1 MEEEGV
7 GEDDLTDF
15 VWIEMKM
22 PDYAGHAWN
31 VSSSEEE
38 DVLRETDEQIGRYLD
53 ELDRKVGRGNYLFA
67 LSADHGQ
74 QPLPDL
80 VGGWRINSRELQRDI
95 EARFGDILEKVTPV
109 DAYFDLD
116 AIEESD
122 VSMGDVARYVG
133 TYTLGDNIP
142 EGAPGADLV
151 PEGRLDDL
159 LFAGA
164 FSTDYLTELSPDDVA
179 AFGEG
184 EYPEGDFTI
193 GDDR

>member
-1 MEEEGV
+1 M
-7 GEDDLTDF
+7 
-15 VWIEMKM
+15 
-22 PDYAGHAWN
+22 
-31 VSSSEEE
+31 
-38 DVLRETDEQIGRYLD
+38 
-53 ELDRKVGRGNYLFA
+53 GRGNYLFA

-80 VGGWRINSRELQRDI
+80 VGGWRINSQANSNGTSRHGS
-95 EARFGDILEKVTPV
+95 ATSLEKVTPV

-116 AIEESD
+116 AIEEGD
-122 VSMGDVARYVG
+122 VSIDRCRARYVG
-133 TYTLGDNIP
+133 TYTLGENIP
-142 EGAPGADLV
+142 EDAPGVEFV

-164 FSTDYLTELSPDDVA
+164 FSTDYLTSLSPDEVA

-193 GDDR
+193 GDD